1 MPYPPLFVIPEDQ
14 APDRADRILARCLP
28 EAPSRSS
35 LARLIR
41 EGLVLVAD
49 QPVRPSTILS
59 PGDEVTF
66 LPQTRADREP
76 EPRSVPSIAIL
87 YEDDD
92 VVVVDK
98 PAGLVVHPGAGR
110 QGGTL
115 VDVLIRTRPQ
125 MIGVGESGRWGIVH
139 RLDRDTSGVM
149 VAAKNVAAHSSL
161 STQFKEH
168 TAHRRYV
175 ALVRGRPSKESGV
188 IDAPLGRHTKDRK
201 RISTHTA
208 KPRHAVTRWKV
219 ARRLGQFTLLD
230 IFPETGRTHQIR
242 VHLAAAG
249 LPVVGDPV
257 YGRSRGKGERASQPI
272 QTISRVLHR
281 QALHAAMLGFLH
293 PAARCYMEF
302 QSPLPADMNEAI
314 RIAMGEMES

>member
-1 MPYPPLFVIPEDQ
+1 M
-14 APDRADRILARCLP
+14 
-28 EAPSRSS
+28 
-35 LARLIR
+35 R
-41 EGLVLVAD
+41 EGYVLLANH
-49 QPVRPSTILS
+49 PLRPSTILN
-59 PGDEVTF
+59 PGDEVRF
-66 LPQTRADREP
+66 LPQPQIDQEP
-76 EPRSVPSIAIL
+76 ERLSVPSVAIL

-115 VDVLIRTRPQ
+115 VDILIQTRPQ

-149 VAAKNVAAHSSL
+149 VAAKNIAAHASL
-161 STQFKEH
+161 SAQFKEH

-175 ALVRGRPSKESGV
+175 ALVRGRPTKESGV

-230 IFPETGRTHQIR
+230 ISPETGRTHQIR

-257 YGRSRGKGERASQPI
+257 YGRSRGKGEGASQPI
-272 QTISRVLHR
+272 RDISRVLHR

-293 PAARCYMEF
+293 PATRCYIEF
-302 QSPLPADMNEAI
+302 QSDLPADMNEAI
-314 RIAMGEMES
+314 GIAMGQREI